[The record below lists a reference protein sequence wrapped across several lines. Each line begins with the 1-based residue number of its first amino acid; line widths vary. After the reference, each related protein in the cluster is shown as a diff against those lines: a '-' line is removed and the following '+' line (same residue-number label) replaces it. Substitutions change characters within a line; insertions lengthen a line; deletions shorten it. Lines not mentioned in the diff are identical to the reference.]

1 MPKKAETDK
10 EAVLLALD
18 QLSQT
23 MDVMRKVVGRLKRS
37 IEESSAEQ
45 LSPAKPKQKQEN
57 ASFEEEHEQAGER
70 SGVLH

>member
-1 MPKKAETDK
+1 MSKIKAEADK

-37 IEESSAEQ
+37 IEETSAEQ
-45 LSPAKPKQKQEN
+45 LSTSSKKSKQDQSL
-57 ASFEEEHEQAGER
+57 AEEELEHEKP
-70 SGVLH
+70 GVLH

>member
-1 MPKKAETDK
+1 MSKIKAEADK

-37 IEESSAEQ
+37 IEETSAEQ
-45 LSPAKPKQKQEN
+45 LSAPKRKPKNEQSADEELEQEN
-57 ASFEEEHEQAGER
+57 